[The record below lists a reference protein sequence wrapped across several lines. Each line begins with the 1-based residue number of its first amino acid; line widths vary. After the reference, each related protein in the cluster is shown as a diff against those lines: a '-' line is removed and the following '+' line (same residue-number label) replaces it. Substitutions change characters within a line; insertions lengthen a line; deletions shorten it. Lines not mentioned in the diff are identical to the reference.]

1 MLEKDL
7 VSSMQAI
14 KAILFDL
21 GGTLVETSH
30 LKAISYIS
38 KKVSGELNIDQGIL
52 EEKLINNFKEIFRKA
67 REGRFKTI
75 AKIIEESL
83 FNSIQDTK
91 GSNLSK
97 KVRSFYKEYIEKEV
111 KIYPNVYNVLNSLRQ
126 MNLKLG
132 IISNSDTYLTKC
144 MLKKFSLD
152 KFFDVVVT
160 SSMSKAYKPN
170 PKIFKVGLL
179 KLGFSANQT
188 VFIGNSDKDIQG
200 AKSVGMITVLLKTK
214 ETSKLQASPDF
225 IISNL
230 DEVSQLV
237 KQLV

>member
-1 MLEKDL
+1 
-7 VSSMQAI
+7 MQAI

-30 LKAISYIS
+30 LEAISYIS
-38 KKVSGELNIDQGIL
+38 RKVSEELNVNQKIL
-52 EEKLINNFKEIFRKA
+52 EEKLINNFKEIFKKA
-67 REGRFKTI
+67 REGRFKTVT
-75 AKIIEESL
+75 KIIEESL
-83 FNSIQDTK
+83 LNSIQDD
-91 GSNLSK
+91 NLNLFK

-111 KIYPNVYNVLNSLRQ
+111 KIYPNVYNVLNFLRQ

-132 IISNSDTYLTKC
+132 IISNSDMYLTRC
-144 MLKKFSLD
+144 ILKKFSLD

-160 SSMSKAYKPN
+160 SSMSKAYKPSL
-170 PKIFKVGLL
+170 KLFKLGLL
-179 KLGFSANQT
+179 KLGLPADQV
-188 VFIGNSDKDIQG
+188 VFVGNSDKDIEG
-200 AKSVGMITVLLKTK
+200 AKAVGTITVLLKTK
-214 ETSKLQASPDF
+214 ETSKLHALPDF